1 VWTQEDQRLYNVS
14 YYADHRDEEIERVRV
29 RQAATLEFL
38 RNLRRR
44 PCADCGRSLPPWVM
58 DFDHRDPKTKSFA
71 LAAGHALLKSRDV
84 LIAEIA
90 KCDVVCAN
98 CHAIRTYN
106 WIKSEDV
113 FSSRAKGISRHLAR
127 QTAYR
132 ATQSK
137 LLAALR
143 TVPCLDCGGTFPFF
157 VMQFDHRDPREKKY
171 MVSMMVGRAGTD
183 TILAEVAKCD
193 IVCTNCHRERTYR
206 RRCAGRIDVNAGV
219 AQPG

>member
-1 VWTQEDQRLYNVS
+1 MWTPEDQRLYNVA
-14 YYADHRDEEIERVRV
+14 YYAEHRDEEIERVKV

-38 RNLRRR
+38 RDLRRR
-44 PCADCGRSLPPWVM
+44 PCADCGRSFPPWVM

-71 LAAGHALLKSRDV
+71 LAAGHALLKSREV
-84 LIAEIA
+84 LLAEIA
-90 KCDVVCAN
+90 KCDIVCAN
-98 CHAIRTYN
+98 CHAVRTYN

-113 FSSRAKGISRHLAR
+113 FASRAPGVSRHLAR

-132 ATQSK
+132 AAQSK

-157 VMQFDHRDPREKKY
+157 VMQFDHRDPPEKKY
-171 MVSMMVGRAGTD
+171 LVSQMVGRAGTE

-206 RRCAGRIDVNAGV
+206 RRCAR
-219 AQPG
+219 